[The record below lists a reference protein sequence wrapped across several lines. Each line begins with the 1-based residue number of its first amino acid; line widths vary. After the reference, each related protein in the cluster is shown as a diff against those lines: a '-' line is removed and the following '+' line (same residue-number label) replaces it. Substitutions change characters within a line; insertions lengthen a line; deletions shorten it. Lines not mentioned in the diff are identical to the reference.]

1 MKKITSLL
9 VCNENQS
16 QSEDN
21 NNIEKNLKDII
32 DNTLGFDKMSDLD
45 EEEYYERLLDNKD
58 EVVKKLKQYLGT
70 LGY

>member
-1 MKKITSLL
+1 
-9 VCNENQS
+9 
-16 QSEDN
+16 
-21 NNIEKNLKDII
+21 
-32 DNTLGFDKMSDLD
+32 MSDLD